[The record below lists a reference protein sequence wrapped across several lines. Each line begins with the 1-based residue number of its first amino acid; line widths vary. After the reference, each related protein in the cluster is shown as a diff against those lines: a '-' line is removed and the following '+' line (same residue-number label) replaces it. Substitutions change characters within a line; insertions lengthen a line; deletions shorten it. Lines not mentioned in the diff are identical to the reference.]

1 MSTLRIPNSIALR
14 NFDTLFADNTFRPW
28 TEPVAATFHP
38 TYVAMHPVGLVF
50 YAALGDIW
58 RERSL
63 ELVGTLDPAIRSVP
77 YLQRLGL
84 FRAMGFPDPR
94 TIKEHEEA
102 GRFIPLKKVGNST
115 ELEELVKTIDPLLH
129 TSRERSNAIKHVISE
144 LVRNVIEHSSS
155 SSGANVCA
163 VYSPRK
169 RKVMIGISDAG
180 RGLFSAIA
188 RSHDVKDDRD
198 AIIKALTPGITGSTS
213 RIGGN
218 EQNAGAGLFFTKCI
232 AQSSRNHFVIYSGS
246 AYFKLL
252 LGKQGESVEFNAD
265 PLKDHC
271 HIRTDLPYFEGTLVG
286 MDLSVDDTS
295 AFRELALRI
304 GEAYQLGVKKNK
316 KDYTKK
322 IRFT

>member
-1 MSTLRIPNSIALR
+1 
-14 NFDTLFADNTFRPW
+14 
-28 TEPVAATFHP
+28 
-38 TYVAMHPVGLVF
+38 
-50 YAALGDIW
+50 
-58 RERSL
+58 
-63 ELVGTLDPAIRSVP
+63 
-77 YLQRLGL
+77 
-84 FRAMGFPDPR
+84 
-94 TIKEHEEA
+94 
-102 GRFIPLKKVGNST
+102 
-115 ELEELVKTIDPLLH
+115 
-129 TSRERSNAIKHVISE
+129 
-144 LVRNVIEHSSS
+144 
-155 SSGANVCA
+155 
-163 VYSPRK
+163 
-169 RKVMIGISDAG
+169 MIGISDAG